1 MYFEIQGPYEIP
13 RVMGLIDNSAR
24 SKKMF
29 WATVSKDVPNLPEA
43 CGCYIFTVKAT
54 RGALPWYVGRTTKR
68 TFKHEALGSH
78 QVNHYNQ
85 ALGEKVGVKPQLFF
99 IAKQTP
105 SGRPAKP
112 SQNSHKDIEFLET
125 YLIGVALKRNPG
137 LRNAKSIK
145 FWKNLVAPGIINS
158 PQRPPT
164 TPERAIK
171 EALGF

>member
-112 SQNSHKDIEFLET
+112 SQNSHKDIEFRLLVVSCGTGGSE
-125 YLIGVALKRNPG
+125 G
-137 LRNAKSIK
+137 LSSAAAFGTLRR
-145 FWKNLVAPGIINS
+145 W
-158 PQRPPT
+158 T
-164 TPERAIK
+164 TLSSRKLWA
-171 EALGF
+171 